1 MPRLIQELFGSS
13 PFGPLVKHTQKVHEC
28 VKLLRPLMEA
38 MIKEDYEEV
47 HRLQDQVS
55 KLEYEA
61 DQIKHAIRE
70 QLPRRY
76 FMPVE
81 REDLDA
87 FLHSQDAIA
96 DCVEDFAVVLIIRQT
111 RIHPELAND
120 FLAFV
125 DQVFQVSD
133 TLEEAAENLEM
144 LAETSFGGAE
154 ADRVLGLISGLGEEE
169 WKSDRM
175 QRKLSQKMYDLEE
188 ELDPVT
194 LLFYEKMLRTL
205 SGVANAAENTGEL
218 LRTMIV
224 KG

>member
-1 MPRLIQELFGSS
+1 MTRLIQELFGSS
-13 PFGPLVKHTQKVHEC
+13 PFGPLVKHTRKVHEC

-47 HRLQDQVS
+47 HRLQDEVS

-81 REDLDA
+81 REDLDE
-87 FLHSQDAIA
+87 FLHCQDSIA
-96 DCVEDFAVVLIIRQT
+96 DGVEDFAVILVIRKT
-111 RIHPELAND
+111 HVHTELADD

-125 DQVFQVSD
+125 DQVFEVSN

-154 ADRVLGLISGLGEEE
+154 ADNVLELIAGLGEAE

-175 QRKLSQKMYDLEE
+175 QRKLSQKIYDLEE
-188 ELDPVT
+188 ELDPIT
-194 LLFYEKMLRTL
+194 ILFYEKMLRTL
-205 SGVANAAENTGEL
+205 SGVANAAENTGEV